1 MIGMHDEF
9 QAENNASVDAKKMRC
24 LRISRYSVSSLSIYI
39 IFYSKSVWINLRVKK

>member
-24 LRISRYSVSSLSIYI
+24 LRISRYSVSSLNIYMYN
-39 IFYSKSVWINLRVKK
+39 FLFKECG